1 MAEMEQLVDDVGL
14 GQAPGVE
21 DRRPLGSV
29 VGGDPDQAVA
39 DAAVLVADR
48 EGGDPLERHFVGV
61 EAETASPLGEEVVGI
76 LIRASPD
83 NDSHYNPGPDA
94 SETEGTNRCPAAR

>member
-29 VGGDPDQAVA
+29 VGGHPDQAVA

-48 EGGDPLERHFVGV
+48 EGGDPWSATL
-61 EAETASPLGEEVVGI
+61 
-76 LIRASPD
+76 
-83 NDSHYNPGPDA
+83 
-94 SETEGTNRCPAAR
+94 